1 MKNSI
6 LIIALFA
13 TTLNLFGQTK
23 PPVTKSTIPKY
34 GSLAV
39 DKNNGFF
46 YGWSYDYDSQ
56 KGANEKA
63 LEECKKKGGNCSI
76 VLSFSGEGCAAYRT
90 IKLTEGTA
98 YGWGVAKTKADAD
111 AIATAECKKRS
122 NGKMPTNYVW
132 ACNSTTSAPLKEIF
146 NAKDEIAGSE
156 ITQIGSS
163 QSVCFTSD
171 GKKLAVAGRD
181 GKIRILSVPSYKL
194 LLVIDVASSEYSNEI
209 QQVIFSPDN
218 KIIASGHG
226 RGGKIHF
233 WDVTSGILV
242 KTFEKKWSDGP
253 AFSFSPDGKLFVS
266 EGGCSW
272 NGSACPGKI
281 NIWDYATGN
290 LLHELSVPNLN
301 ISSSNFSPD
310 GKILATTGRDGSVFF
325 WNPYTGSKISSFT
338 ANNESLS
345 EGLFSPDGKTF
356 ATLSWDGDEKT
367 KIWDVATGNNIKT
380 FPSHGTY
387 GESISFYG
395 NSEKLITIGMN
406 ENMFLFNLTT
416 GLKIATA
423 TNVNYWGLAIAPDGT
438 IATAGAGGVQIFV
451 VDDSGFKVVK
461 TFTR

>member
-1 MKNSI
+1 MKNTI
-6 LIIALFA
+6 LIIALFLG
-13 TTLNLFGQTK
+13 TLNSFGQTK
-23 PPVTKSTIPKY
+23 PTETKSAAPKF
-34 GSLAV
+34 GSLAI
-39 DKNNGFF
+39 DKNNGFY

-56 KGANEKA
+56 KGADEKA
-63 LEECKKKGGNCSI
+63 LAECKKKGGNCSI

-98 YGWGVAKTKADAD
+98 FGWGLGKTKADAD
-111 AIATAECKKRS
+111 AIAITECKKRS

-146 NAKDEIAGSE
+146 NAKDEIPGSD

-171 GKKLAVAGRD
+171 GKKLAVAGGD

-194 LLVIDVASSEYSNEI
+194 LLVIDVASSERHPEI

-226 RGGKIHF
+226 DGSNINF
-233 WDVTSGILV
+233 WDVQSGVLV
-242 KTFEKKWSDGP
+242 KTFEKKWNAKP

-272 NGSACPGKI
+272 NGDLCPGII

-290 LLHELSVPNLN
+290 LLHAIDYPHLG

-325 WNPYTGSKISSFT
+325 WDPNTGSKISSFE
-338 ANNESLS
+338 ANSEMLS
-345 EGLFSPDGKTF
+345 EGVLSPDGKTF

-367 KIWDVATGNNIKT
+367 KIWDVASGKNIQT
-380 FPSHGTY
+380 FPSHGTF
-387 GESISFYG
+387 GESISFFENG
-395 NSEKLITIGMN
+395 DKLITNGYN
-406 ENMFLFNLTT
+406 ENMFLWDLKT
-416 GLKIATA
+416 GTKIATA
-423 TNVNYWGLAIAPDGT
+423 TEVNFWDLAVAPDGT
-438 IATAGAGGVQIFV
+438 IAAAGAAGVQIFS
-451 VDDSGFKVVK
+451 VDDNGYKLVK